1 MSAPPRTRRKLNPEA
16 RAELGLDRECETC
29 GEIKAVSNKSY
40 AQSNKGKR
48 GWHTTCRVCQ
58 GVGKAEKGVKTGDLI
73 KSAIRDGAECDPL
86 IEEMYRLAE
95 TNRNPARI
103 EEVAQE
109 LRVRV
114 LELHDDGKRLASF
127 RLFVQ
132 IVKPMVAGWMEPGAI
147 HEDIID
153 GLLSEDRRRLIIATR
168 YSAKSTLTAIYV
180 AWRILLDPLIKV
192 MVISKGAKLAARM
205 LRVVRKVF
213 FQNCPMLLHL
223 VPSEDC
229 LDNAEQFQTPASLKV
244 TTGGATMSSFGV
256 TSDLPGYR
264 SDLTIGD
271 DVEGPSDD
279 TPEKVAELEEKLNEI
294 HMINP
299 IGEKVMLGTYQSEF
313 SVYAV
318 LADKV
323 DKDGLSVWE
332 HHRCCMFE
340 EDPDGRDI
348 RSRWPGMFSDED
360 AMDWR
365 KSVTAR
371 AWKLH
376 AMLIADPS
384 ILNERPL
391 KISDLILVN
400 ASAMAREFPLII
412 NRTQTPAPDMP
423 TWGAPKG
430 DTWYYGET
438 SGESTTYV
446 QTVISVDPASGLAG
460 RDAIGVAIISITGS
474 GYAVIRHLEGVRGP
488 SKAHNMRRLATIAR
502 DFAATD
508 LVVEETEESFFG
520 STLEAELVI
529 VGHPMSVHKAKH
541 GGMQKGKRIIDALAP
556 TMGAGRIIMLESVA
570 RSDHGGE
577 FVTQMT
583 KVSYDG
589 RTGKS
594 KDHDDIVD
602 ALAHGINVVRGSL
615 LSDPADNIAQHR
627 TTRLDRF
634 RGVPLRQGGL
644 GVDHQDPTGLSRKQ
658 MGRNIGTGVRGMLTM
673 GEALIAEDEV
683 LIKLVARRDALS
695 DVIREDAVM
704 GKKADLYIVKKVQ
717 NLTNQINELK
727 ELNVL

>member
-1 MSAPPRTRRKLNPEA
+1 MPAPPKTNRKLNPEA
-16 RAELGLDRECETC
+16 RAEIGQTRECDTC
-29 GEIKAVSNKSY
+29 GEVKAVSNKTYSP
-40 AQSNKGKR
+40 QNKGKR
-48 GWHTTCRVCQ
+48 GWATTCRVCQ
-58 GVGKAEKGVKTGDLI
+58 GVAASEQ
-73 KSAIRDGAECDPL
+73 GAKVDKLVRTKEGHESDDL

-95 TNRNPARI
+95 TTRNPARI
-103 EEVAQE
+103 EEIAME
-109 LRVRV
+109 LKERVFN
-114 LELHDDGKRLASF
+114 LADSGDRKGSF
-127 RLFVQ
+127 RLFVC
-132 IVKPMVAGWMEPGAI
+132 IVQPLVAGWMEPGAI

-153 GLLSEDRRRLIIATR
+153 GLLSQDRRRLIIATR
-168 YSAKSTLTAIYV
+168 YSAKSTLTAIYI

-205 LRVVRKVF
+205 LRTVRKVF
-213 FQNCPMLLHL
+213 IQNCPMLLHL
-223 VPSEDC
+223 LPTEEC

-244 TTGGATMSSFGV
+244 TTGGATMSSFGM

-279 TPEKVAELEEKLNEI
+279 TPEKVMELEERLNEV

-313 SVYAV
+313 SVYAK
-318 LADKV
+318 LADKE
-323 DKDGLSVWE
+323 DGNGDPVWE
-332 HHRCCMFE
+332 LHRCCMFE
-340 EDPDGRDI
+340 EEDDGKSI
-348 RSRWPGMFSDED
+348 RSRWPGMFSDDD
-360 AMDWR
+360 ALDWR

-400 ASAMAREFPLII
+400 ASASAREFALVI

-430 DTWYYGET
+430 DTWFYGET
-438 SGESTTYV
+438 SGEVVNYV
-446 QTVISVDPASGLAG
+446 QTVLAVDPASGLAG
-460 RDAIGVAIISITGS
+460 RDAIGVAVISITGS
-474 GYAVIRHLEGVRGP
+474 GYCVIRHLEGVRGP
-488 SKAHNMRRLATIAR
+488 SKAHNMRRLAEIAR
-502 DFAATD
+502 DFACTH

-520 STLEAELVI
+520 STLEAELVLI
-529 VGHPMSVHKAKH
+529 GHPMSVEKAKH
-541 GGMQKGKRIIDALAP
+541 GGLKKGKRIIDALAP

-589 RTGKS
+589 RTGKA

-602 ALAHGINVVRGSL
+602 ALAHGVNVVRGSL
-615 LSDPADNIAQHR
+615 LSNPSDNIGSHR
-627 TTRLDRF
+627 ASQLDRW
-634 RGVPLRQGGL
+634 RGIPLRQGGL
-644 GVDHQDPTGLSRKQ
+644 GVDNGSLSKRGRKFNR
-658 MGRNIGTGVRGMLTM
+658 GRRIGTGLTNQPTM
-673 GEALIAEDEV
+673 CEALISEDKV
-683 LIKLVARRDALS
+683 LVKLIARRDALQ
-695 DVIREDAVM
+695 DVVREDTVL
-704 GKKADLYIVKKVQ
+704 GKAPDGYIITKVQ
-717 NLTNQINELK
+717 QLTRQINELK